1 MKPDP
6 QSRVSRDGINNT
18 AALRV
23 LANVEDMLIAVLVF
37 AIFCVVLAG
46 ILSRFVFHVSL
57 SWNIEVSVT
66 LMIWMTFIG
75 IAVGVRDKV
84 HVAFEL
90 FEDKLSGRWLMLA
103 SLFQMLLMGFLLIAL
118 AWGGWKFMQ
127 LGLDQMTPSGIPQWI
142 SFAAIPAGS
151 ALGLLH
157 LAAHAWDL
165 AAHAGLDAAPQGHN
179 QNHGHTE
186 TRAQ

>member
-1 MKPDP
+1 MKPEP
-6 QSRVSRDGINNT
+6 HSRVPRDSIGN
-18 AALRV
+18 AAVFRV
-23 LANVEDMLIAVLVF
+23 LASAEDMLIAVLVF

-75 IAVGVRDKV
+75 IAVGVRDRV

-90 FEDKLSGRWLMLA
+90 FEDRLSGRWFALA
-103 SLFQMLLMGFLLIAL
+103 SFVQMLLMGFLLVAL
-118 AWGGWKFMQ
+118 AWGGWQFMQ
-127 LGLDQMTPSGIPQWI
+127 LGLDQITPSGIPQWI

-157 LAAHAWDL
+157 LVVHAWDV
-165 AAHAGLDAAPQGHN
+165 AADAGLDARAPQGH
-179 QNHGHTE
+179 GHTG
-186 TRAQ
+186 TRTQ

>member
-6 QSRVSRDGINNT
+6 CSRAPRDSINKI
-18 AALRV
+18 AALRM
-23 LANVEDMLIAVLVF
+23 LASVEDMLIAVLVF

-90 FEDKLSGRWLMLA
+90 FEDKLSGRWLALA
-103 SLFQMLLMGFLLIAL
+103 SFVQMLLMGFLLIAL
-118 AWGGWKFMQ
+118 AWGGWQFMQ

-157 LAAHAWDL
+157 LLAHAWDL
-165 AAHAGLDAAPQGHN
+165 AVNVDLDAGAQHGHG
-179 QNHGHTE
+179 HGHTE

>member
-1 MKPDP
+1 MKSQP
-6 QSRVSRDGINNT
+6 QTPLPREGINRT
-18 AALRV
+18 AAFRV
-23 LANVEDMLIAVLVF
+23 LASVEDLLIAVLVF

-75 IAVGVRDKV
+75 IAVGVRDRV

-90 FEDKLSGRWLMLA
+90 FEDKLSGRWLVLAMLV
-103 SLFQMLLMGFLLIAL
+103 QMLLMGFLLVSL
-118 AWGGWKFMQ
+118 AWGGWQFMQ
-127 LGLDQMTPSGIPQWI
+127 LGLNQVTPSGIPQWVA
-142 SFAAIPAGS
+142 FAAIPAGS

-157 LAAHAWDL
+157 LVAHAWDL
-165 AAHAGLDAAPQGHN
+165 LAHVDLDAGAQRG
-179 QNHGHTE
+179 HGHTE
-186 TRAQ
+186 TRTQ

>member
-1 MKPDP
+1 MKPESH
-6 QSRVSRDGINNT
+6 SRVARDSINN
-18 AALRV
+18 AAVFRV
-23 LANVEDMLIAVLVF
+23 LASAEDMLIAVLVF

-75 IAVGVRDKV
+75 IAVGVRDRV

-90 FEDKLSGRWLMLA
+90 FEDRLSGRWLALA
-103 SLFQMLLMGFLLIAL
+103 SFVQMLLMGFLLVAL
-118 AWGGWKFMQ
+118 AWGGWQFTQ
-127 LGLDQMTPSGIPQWI
+127 LGLDQITPSGIPQWI

-157 LAAHAWDL
+157 LLVNAWDL
-165 AAHAGLDAAPQGHN
+165 AASAGLDARAPQGHS
-179 QNHGHTE
+179 HTG
-186 TRAQ
+186 TRTQ

>member
-1 MKPDP
+1 MKPDSR
-6 QSRVSRDGINNT
+6 SRVSPDGINNT

-23 LANVEDMLIAVLVF
+23 LASVEDMLIAVLVF

-90 FEDKLSGRWLMLA
+90 FEEKLSGRWLVMA
-103 SLFQMLLMGFLLIAL
+103 SFVQMLLMGFLLVAL
-118 AWGGWKFMQ
+118 AWGGWQFTQ
-127 LGLDQMTPSGIPQWI
+127 LGLDQITPTGIPQWI

-165 AAHAGLDAAPQGHN
+165 AAHADLDSAQHGH
-179 QNHGHTE
+179 NHGHTE

>member
-1 MKPDP
+1 MKPH
-6 QSRVSRDGINNT
+6 SRSSARRDGINQT
-18 AALRV
+18 APFRL
-23 LANVEDMLIAVLVF
+23 LASVEDLLIAVLVF

-46 ILSRFVFHVSL
+46 IVSRFVFHVSL

-75 IAVGVRDKV
+75 IAVGVRDQV

-90 FEDKLSGRWLMLA
+90 FEDRLSGRWLVLA
-103 SLFQMLLMGFLLIAL
+103 SLVQMLLMGALLVAL
-118 AWGGWKFMQ
+118 AWGGWQFMQ
-127 LGLDQMTPSGIPQWI
+127 LGFDQITPSGIPQWI

-157 LAAHAWDL
+157 LLAHVWDLLAHAD
-165 AAHAGLDAAPQGHN
+165 ADPVHAHA
-179 QNHGHTE
+179 HGSAE
-186 TRAQ
+186 TRTQ

>member
-1 MKPDP
+1 MKPDSR
-6 QSRVSRDGINNT
+6 SRVSRDSINNT
-18 AALRV
+18 AALCV
-23 LANVEDMLIAVLVF
+23 LASVEDMLIAVLVF
-37 AIFCVVLAG
+37 AVFCVVLAG

-90 FEDKLSGRWLMLA
+90 FEDKLRGRWLVLA
-103 SLFQMLLMGFLLIAL
+103 SFVQMLLMGFLLVSL
-118 AWGGWKFMQ
+118 AWGGWQFMQ
-127 LGLDQMTPSGIPQWI
+127 LGLNQMTPSGIPQWI

-157 LAAHAWDL
+157 LLAHAWDL
-165 AAHAGLDAAPQGHN
+165 AVNVDLDTGAQ
-179 QNHGHTE
+179 HGHGHGPTE

>member
-6 QSRVSRDGINNT
+6 RSREPRDSINKV
-18 AALRV
+18 AVLRV
-23 LANVEDMLIAVLVF
+23 LASVEDLLIAVLVF

-90 FEDKLSGRWLMLA
+90 FEDKLSGRWLALA
-103 SLFQMLLMGFLLIAL
+103 SFAQMLLMGFLLVAL
-118 AWGGWKFMQ
+118 TWGGWQFMQ
-127 LGLDQMTPSGIPQWI
+127 LGLNQMTPSGIPQWI

-165 AAHAGLDAAPQGHN
+165 AAHANLESAQHG
-179 QNHGHTE
+179 HGHTE
-186 TRAQ
+186 TRTQ

>member
-1 MKPDP
+1 MKPD
-6 QSRVSRDGINNT
+6 SRARVSRDGINNT

-23 LANVEDMLIAVLVF
+23 LASVEDLLIAVLVF

-103 SLFQMLLMGFLLIAL
+103 SFVQMLLMGFLLVAL
-118 AWGGWKFMQ
+118 AWGGWQFMQ
-127 LGLDQMTPSGIPQWI
+127 LGLNQLTPSGIPQWI

-157 LAAHAWDL
+157 LLAHAWDL
-165 AAHAGLDAAPQGHN
+165 AIDVDLDSGTQRGHG
-179 QNHGHTE
+179 HGHTE

>member
-1 MKPDP
+1 MKPQP
-6 QSRVSRDGINNT
+6 LSPAPRDGINQT
-18 AALRV
+18 RAFRV
-23 LANVEDMLIAVLVF
+23 LASVEDLLIAVLVF

-57 SWNIEVSVT
+57 SWNIEISVT

-90 FEDKLSGRWLMLA
+90 FEDKLSGRWLTCA
-103 SLFQMLLMGFLLIAL
+103 SLVQMLLMGFLLVAL
-118 AWGGWKFMQ
+118 AWGGWQFTELGFSQ
-127 LGLDQMTPSGIPQWI
+127 LTPSGIPQWI

-157 LAAHAWDL
+157 LAAHAWDV
-165 AAHAGLDAAPQGHN
+165 AAHVDLDSGAHRG
-179 QNHGHTE
+179 HGHTE
-186 TRAQ
+186 TRTQ

>member
-1 MKPDP
+1 MKSESRSSVSPDGLN
-6 QSRVSRDGINNT
+6 QT
-18 AALRV
+18 AAFRV
-23 LANVEDMLIAVLVF
+23 LARVEDLLIAMLVF

-75 IAVGVRDKV
+75 IAVGVRDRV

-90 FEDKLSGRWLMLA
+90 LEDKLSGRWLVLV
-103 SLFQMLLMGFLLIAL
+103 SLVQMLLMGFLLVAL
-118 AWGGWKFMQ
+118 AWGGWQFMQ
-127 LGLDQMTPSGIPQWI
+127 LGLNQTTPSGIPQWI

-151 ALGLLH
+151 ALGLVH
-157 LAAHAWDL
+157 LLAHAWDI
-165 AAHAGLDAAPQGHN
+165 AAHAGLDAGAEAS
-179 QNHGHTE
+179 HGHTE
-186 TRAQ
+186 TRTQ